1 MRKPDEQMSNGRP
14 IFLFNHEQM
23 SNKVGVEHQ
32 TVKGNL
38 KRIHSWDLSSQYLYN
53 ILSIIFIY
61 YINIAFVYLI
71 FDVSVCWQNV
81 VV

>member
-1 MRKPDEQMSNGRP
+1 MGL
-14 IFLFNHEQM
+14 IITL
-23 SNKVGVEHQ
+23 
-32 TVKGNL
+32 
-38 KRIHSWDLSSQYLYN
+38 YLYN

-61 YINIAFVYLI
+61 YIYIAFVYLI